1 MVPWILALFVFC
13 VYMDRDGVEAFG
25 EISTE
30 ISIGYLVLPI
40 AQNQNL
46 KKNSEITTL
55 AGSISC

>member
-1 MVPWILALFVFC
+1 MDIGIVLFC

-46 KKNSEITTL
+46 KKTRR
-55 AGSISC
+55 